1 MSLDTITN
9 DLRKAILQDL
19 IKNPKLFRGGKDD
32 VQKWIEDIDHLM
44 EVAHVP
50 DTNRLDLIL
59 YSLRGDALQW
69 YKSYKSTFTSWD
81 IFVQEIKKAFTSSFR
96 EELVFKTLES
106 YVQAENQSVRNFYH
120 AVLKL
125 CKEADAN
132 MSDSTKLK
140 NLLNKLKPSIQ
151 FEVRK
156 KRSTTIAHL
165 SDYAK
170 EVEELLQLSGT
181 NVSTSSVSVS
191 KSIEVSSLNTP
202 SANISSGYSRVFRP
216 NQFRG
221 YPRNQQYPFS
231 STQFTP
237 SNTYNSYRRYANP
250 TFPSNQRFQPNRFQ
264 PSSIPM
270 NTSHN
275 IPSHAPTRQNVNS
288 RHTNSNFR
296 PRTANAI
303 QPLLASA
310 DIAQSDDM
318 SSSTINTGA
327 TTTFINSNILHHLTH
342 PEHFHRQPYSFVL
355 ADGVAPF
362 SVLGSVN
369 VTVLFSHLVTT
380 IQAHVAPSLCTDM
393 ILGMDY
399 INKYNLHVDIQQQLV
414 SIEHKNTIA
423 ILPFDK
429 HRNHIKIPVTTT
441 KTVYITPNSS
451 QVRVV
456 SIPISSIRSIFILH
470 PFFRN
475 QQALA
480 IDTTKLE
487 FKNYS
492 STVML
497 LNISPF
503 SQTLRKG
510 TCLGYLL
517 SSFLPIRSQVSV
529 FLPHGS
535 IGAASC
541 SGVSPTHDPM
551 VATAVTEHASSSSC
565 DDAFLH
571 TSCPRNASSI
581 SDCSSTP
588 DVNSTVL
595 ELINSLLNHT
605 KDSHQKHALYSSLVP
620 FHKVFDTTKHN
631 IARTP
636 ISHLINTVPHYPFA
650 CRPYPQAN
658 KEETMYTLIQEFLH
672 AGLISESNSPYAA
685 PALMVKKKDGSLR
698 FVVDYKRLNAVTI
711 KDSSPLP
718 NMEDTLQKLG
728 RGYSY
733 FSKLD
738 LKSGFYQ
745 IPITDQDKKKTAF
758 ITPFGLYQF
767 NVLPMGLRNSPPTF
781 QRVMTHTLKSCR
793 TFSLVY
799 IDDIIVYSK
808 SFSDHLNHVKSVLS
822 ALQASNLILNPPK
835 CALAVQEIDYL
846 GHTINISGIKP
857 TQDKIA
863 AILQIP
869 EPRTLSQANSFIGA
883 LGWYR
888 KFLPDF
894 ARVAAPI
901 HSVTNLTRNHRY
913 KFKWLQEQSDAFKQ
927 LKHMLNTAPL
937 FLHYPIDGL
946 PLVLTTDA
954 SNIAIGGVLQQEVEG
969 TLRNLYY
976 HSQIITPAERKY

>member
-672 AGLISESNSPYAA
+672 AGLISESNSP
-685 PALMVKKKDGSLR
+685 
-698 FVVDYKRLNAVTI
+698 
-711 KDSSPLP
+711 
-718 NMEDTLQKLG
+718 
-728 RGYSY
+728 
-733 FSKLD
+733 
-738 LKSGFYQ
+738 
-745 IPITDQDKKKTAF
+745 
-758 ITPFGLYQF
+758 
-767 NVLPMGLRNSPPTF
+767 
-781 QRVMTHTLKSCR
+781 
-793 TFSLVY
+793 
-799 IDDIIVYSK
+799 
-808 SFSDHLNHVKSVLS
+808 
-822 ALQASNLILNPPK
+822 
-835 CALAVQEIDYL
+835 
-846 GHTINISGIKP
+846 
-857 TQDKIA
+857 
-863 AILQIP
+863 
-869 EPRTLSQANSFIGA
+869 
-883 LGWYR
+883 
-888 KFLPDF
+888 
-894 ARVAAPI
+894 
-901 HSVTNLTRNHRY
+901 
-913 KFKWLQEQSDAFKQ
+913 
-927 LKHMLNTAPL
+927 
-937 FLHYPIDGL
+937 
-946 PLVLTTDA
+946 
-954 SNIAIGGVLQQEVEG
+954 
-969 TLRNLYY
+969 
-976 HSQIITPAERKY
+976 